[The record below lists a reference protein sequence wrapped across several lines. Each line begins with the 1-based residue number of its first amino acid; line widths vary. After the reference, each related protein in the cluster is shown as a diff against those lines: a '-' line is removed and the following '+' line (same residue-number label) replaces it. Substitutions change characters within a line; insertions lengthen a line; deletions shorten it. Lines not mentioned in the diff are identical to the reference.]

1 MIFKPQPFFLHSLFC
16 FHFLLSIPLDHS
28 QRSCSCSGRCLC
40 KLVQQRPSLS
50 ARLSFLCSV
59 CQAITKLIFARSY
72 FNHVIPLFKK
82 FVFFFFFLNEETP
95 TKSSPDSVFWSLVGG
110 LAEPWLGRRKLLP
123 SQYSESKR
131 KDNFFRERNKIQ
143 KKIFWL
149 QIFYTYPQG

>member
-1 MIFKPQPFFLHSLFC
+1 M
-16 FHFLLSIPLDHS
+16 
-28 QRSCSCSGRCLC
+28 
-40 KLVQQRPSLS
+40 
-50 ARLSFLCSV
+50 
-59 CQAITKLIFARSY
+59 
-72 FNHVIPLFKK
+72 
-82 FVFFFFFLNEETP
+82 ETP